1 MATCIYGRKKNWA
14 TSVSNGEHVIPRE
27 LGTFETNQTLTHN
40 RLRELQRQL

>member
-1 MATCIYGRKKNWA
+1 MATCIRPEEKLGNERFNR
-14 TSVSNGEHVIPRE
+14 EHVIPRE